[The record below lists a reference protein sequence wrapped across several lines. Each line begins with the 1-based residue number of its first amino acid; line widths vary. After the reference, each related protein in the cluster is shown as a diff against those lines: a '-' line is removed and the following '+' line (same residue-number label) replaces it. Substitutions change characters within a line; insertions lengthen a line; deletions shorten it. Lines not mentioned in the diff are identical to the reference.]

1 MPAIALIVGSVFW
14 FALNLM
20 WAVVYICY
28 VLSAV
33 TFSPKYLQTVESV
46 CQFFFCVGIY
56 VGLLLCCM
64 NWSKLGGPDKPAD
77 AAQYPYGAVPAGY
90 PTYPAY
96 QAYPHYPQY
105 PQQYSQ
111 QDPQHVQQPQPQQT
125 YQQPQQQSQQQQ
137 SHPQ

>member
-1 MPAIALIVGSVFW
+1 MPAIALIIGSVFW
-14 FALNLM
+14 FALNLR
-20 WAVVYICY
+20 WAVVYMRY
-28 VLSAV
+28 ALSAV

-64 NWSKLGGPDKPAD
+64 NWSKLGGPDKPTD

-105 PQQYSQ
+105 PQQYPQ
-111 QDPQHVQQPQPQQT
+111 QDPQHMQQPQPQQT